1 MTRPKVLLLALVL
14 ICVPLAHPAH
24 AQSGSP
30 DATARIKADVAK
42 RIAHKNAHV
51 KIELRNG
58 DKLQGRI
65 EQADDNKFTIRD
77 DKTKNSIDVNYS
89 DVMKLKGQGLGAGKK
104 IGIIV
109 AAAVVVVGIVGYIAV
124 RNAF

>member
-1 MTRPKVLLLALVL
+1 MTKPKGLFLALVL
-14 ICVPLAHPAH
+14 ICVPLAHLAH

-30 DATARIKADVAK
+30 DTTAQIKADVAK

-65 EQADDNKFTIRD
+65 EQADDSKFTVRD
-77 DKTKNSIDVNYS
+77 DKTKNNIDVNYS
-89 DVMKLKGQGLGAGKK
+89 DVAKLKGQGLGAGKK

-109 AAAVVVVGIVGYIAV
+109 AVAAVVVGIVGYISV